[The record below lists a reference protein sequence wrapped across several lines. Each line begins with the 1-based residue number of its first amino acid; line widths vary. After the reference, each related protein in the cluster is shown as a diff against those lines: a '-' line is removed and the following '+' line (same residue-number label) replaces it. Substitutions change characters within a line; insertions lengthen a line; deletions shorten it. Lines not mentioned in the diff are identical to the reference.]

1 MLKRELNFPETLE
14 PENKAPTVYARKVKQ
29 KAKLHAQ
36 DQLKQKKWEDKPM
49 YGQYPKMTIKW
60 PTNGLRKL
68 GLSLGLTDG
77 FVIATQDQAINTNY

>member
-1 MLKRELNFPETLE
+1 
-14 PENKAPTVYARKVKQ
+14 
-29 KAKLHAQ
+29 
-36 DQLKQKKWEDKPM
+36 M

-77 FVIATQDQAINTNY
+77 FVIAIQDQAINTNY